1 MASKTYQE
9 VIMANRVFHAVAT
22 LYDEDAPRVAS
33 RRARASRKTTKKR
46 AKRKAKLDLFG
57 GRLPW

>member
-1 MASKTYQE
+1 
-9 VIMANRVFHAVAT
+9 MANRVFHAVAT

-57 GRLPW
+57 GKLPW